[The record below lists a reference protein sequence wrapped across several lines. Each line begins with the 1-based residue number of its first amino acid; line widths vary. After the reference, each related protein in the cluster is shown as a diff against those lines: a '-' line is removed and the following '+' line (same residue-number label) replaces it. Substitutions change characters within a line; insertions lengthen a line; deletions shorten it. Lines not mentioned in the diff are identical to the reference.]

1 MKIRNRKLWLIS
13 ICVVGLSCLISLLY
27 LYHRKQIDVFN
38 FSGEDSIEEKI
49 QREDIVLGANESIYQ
64 LLIGRG
70 FSSRFIHNLVSSTN
84 EVYNLSKLVAGTK
97 VQIYTDMDPNIAE
110 VDEEGRVY
118 KDQDLRSMRV
128 YLSSSSYVL
137 IEVSR
142 NDKKLDIQDQ
152 NQDKLEVV
160 QSQNEESSKKLVESD
175 RDRFEFRAS
184 LVELPVEV
192 ELVSFSNKV
201 DSSLWESARLV
212 GMDSSLIVEL
222 ADIFAWQVDF
232 AREVR
237 SGDSW
242 KILVEKKRVEG
253 RDIGWGK
260 ILAAQYT
267 NQGTLYTGILYNA
280 RGSDSYYAPDGSSLK
295 RIFLKSPLRY
305 SRISSKFSKRRLHP
319 ILKIARP
326 HNGVDYA
333 APIGTPVMSVGDG
346 VVSFAGRKGESG
358 IMVKIKHNSKYS
370 TAYLHLK
377 NIAKGIRNGVKVRQS
392 QVIGYVG
399 MSGAATGP
407 HCHFSFYE
415 NSRFVDPLG
424 RKFPAQA
431 GVPKEKMFD
440 FMNQASSVL
449 SKMSE
454 LEVAR
459 SQSEEKSL

>member
-1 MKIRNRKLWLIS
+1 MKIKNKRIKSVS
-13 ICVVGLSCLISLLY
+13 ICVVLLSCLVTLGY
-27 LYHRKQIDVFN
+27 LYSRKEVNVFN
-38 FSGEDSIEEKI
+38 FSSEDSVEEKI
-49 QREDIVLGANESIYQ
+49 YSEDIVLGANESIYQ
-64 LLIGRG
+64 LLIDRG
-70 FSSRFIHNLVSSTN
+70 FSSRFIHSLVSATN
-84 EVYNLSKLVAGTK
+84 KVYNLSKLVAGIK
-97 VQIYTDMDPNIAE
+97 LQIYTDKDPNIS
-110 VDEEGRVY
+110 EGEGEGKAY

-128 YLSSSSYVL
+128 YLSSSSYVS

-142 NDKKLDIQDQ
+142 SDEKPDIQDQ
-152 NQDKLEVV
+152 DKNKSMVA
-160 QSQNEESSKKLVESD
+160 QSQNEESSKNQVEQD
-175 RDRFEFRAS
+175 KDNFEFRAS
-184 LVELPVEV
+184 VVELPVEV
-192 ELVSFSNKV
+192 ELVSFSNRV
-201 DSSLWESARLV
+201 DSSLWESARMV

-242 KILVEKKRVEG
+242 KILVEKKKVEG
-253 RDIGWGK
+253 QDIGWGK

-295 RIFLKSPLRY
+295 RIFLKSPLKY
-305 SRISSKFSKRRLHP
+305 SRISSRFSKKRFHP
-319 ILKIARP
+319 VLKIARP

-346 VVSFAGRKGESG
+346 LISFAGRKGESG

-377 NIAKGIRNGVKVRQS
+377 NIAKGIKKGVKVRQS

-399 MSGAATGP
+399 MTGNTTGP

-440 FMNQASSVL
+440 FMNHASSVL

-459 SQSEEKSL
+459 SQVEEKSL